1 MTTTSSLSDSKTLVI
16 DQSTFRELVQQT
28 IADFSPVDRPHGYR
42 SDACLVLQ
50 KSAEAFLV
58 EMFKRGKLNSDK
70 WEREIVLPRDL
81 ITGLLEMNFDYDTLS
96 KREKPKSLMTL
107 FKKYKK

>member
-1 MTTTSSLSDSKTLVI
+1 MTTTVSKTLVI
-16 DQSTFRELVQQT
+16 DKSTFTQLLRQT
-28 IADFSPVDRPHGYR
+28 IKDFSPVDSPHGFR

-70 WEREIVLPRDL
+70 WERDNVLPRDL
-81 ITGLLEMNFDYDTLS
+81 ITGLLEMNFDYDTLR
-96 KREKPKSLMTL
+96 KREKPKSLMSL
-107 FKKYKK
+107 FEKYKK